1 MWLKKCNFI
10 VEKVY
15 DGMDEKIINKY
26 IDNNNSSNMNMH
38 YIILKSIKNH
48 VKSIQLLDDRL

>member
-48 VKSIQLLDDRL
+48 VKSI